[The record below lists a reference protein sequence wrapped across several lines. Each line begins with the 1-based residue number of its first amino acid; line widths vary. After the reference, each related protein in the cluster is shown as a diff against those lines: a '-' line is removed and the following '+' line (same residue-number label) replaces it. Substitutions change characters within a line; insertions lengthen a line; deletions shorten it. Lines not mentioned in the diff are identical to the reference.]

1 MICCKPI
8 LGNHAG
14 LLPLADPYIVLST
27 DITLLAIQI
36 LLLTIKYTSASFNF
50 LLFFLLKG
58 SLSQTAVTQAVLL
71 LKVT

>member
-27 DITLLAIQI
+27 DII
-36 LLLTIKYTSASFNF
+36 
-50 LLFFLLKG
+50 
-58 SLSQTAVTQAVLL
+58 
-71 LKVT
+71 

>member
-27 DITLLAIQI
+27 DIT
-36 LLLTIKYTSASFNF
+36 
-50 LLFFLLKG
+50 
-58 SLSQTAVTQAVLL
+58 
-71 LKVT
+71 